1 MAKFSSYHTLCPGI
15 DPQNLLGVEKD
26 ADSGCAIVTLGRNMV
41 YRYKLQDLK
50 EASCWSSQEWLTTQV
65 VYDRQTNSYVAVFN
79 EKYLRLWEKTEKHL
93 HKVKK
98 YKFQLPFRAI
108 VVPSSEQ
115 DSPVLV
121 RRDGATA
128 SLSWALENRKTW
140 SSKIPPNSPS
150 EELSDCRLL
159 CINNKTYLCALSST
173 KTPPEHSSFLVREVD
188 SETYVGNSDT
198 DVRIELK
205 RPSEELVGHVILQD
219 QNNAYLLTL
228 WSHGRLYS
236 YPLTGACPEPVPGIL
251 VSVITSIS
259 AKHPVAMAALNES
272 TIAMYGADANEEGAV
287 IIIYNIQFK
296 LAQAIHKLK
305 LYTKGAKLWQMDNKL
320 LLAANQHLAVVSY
333 RLASQRIE
341 TMLGSSLRFQR
352 DDQTSDDCDVMEIR
366 ESTIADWQ
374 ESIKVPDR
382 VPIVGVPKNIAKQI
396 TVHVNEGASDATIQR
411 ELIPQLIEGKDV
423 RAIVWCLNNFKDLPE
438 KLLIDLLAFGIRTPE
453 ESFVPMQN
461 GASEKHGSIIT
472 RHQFL
477 DRIFSVS
484 FSDICLLPHLKAS
497 LMFDEVLRL
506 MEYFIGKLS
515 QEGEGEGD
523 LEANDKQLYEW
534 CSLIMDSHYQHYLLS
549 KDPQVLRLFGKLHDI
564 LNDHFQVQKE
574 MEELRPMLQRI
585 LNGKPLKISSKG
597 FNKFYSIEMIQLY

>member
-15 DPQNLLGVEKD
+15 DPQNLLGVERD

-65 VYDRQTNSYVAVFN
+65 VYDRKTSHYVAVLN
-79 EKYLRLWEKTEKHL
+79 EKYLRLWEKPEKHL

-98 YKFQLPFRAI
+98 YKFDVPFRAL

-128 SLSWALENRKTW
+128 SLPWALENRKAW
-140 SSKIPPNSPS
+140 SSKIPPNPS
-150 EELSDCRLL
+150 NEELWDCRLL
-159 CINNKTYLCALSST
+159 RINSKTYFCALCSP
-173 KTPPEHSSFLVREVD
+173 KPPAEHSNFLVREVNA
-188 SETYVGNSDT
+188 ETYVGNRDN

-205 RPSEELVGHVILQD
+205 RPSEELVGHVILQN

-236 YPLTGACPEPVPGIL
+236 YPLTGACSEPVPGIL

-259 AKHPVAMAALNES
+259 PKHPAAMTALNES
-272 TIAMYGADANEEGAV
+272 TIAIYGADANEEGAV
-287 IIIYNIQFK
+287 LIIYNIQFK
-296 LAQAIHKLK
+296 LVQAIHKLK
-305 LYTKGAKLWQMDNKL
+305 LYTKGAKLWQMDHKL

-352 DDQTSDDCDVMEIR
+352 DHHQSDDCDVMEIR

-374 ESIKVPDR
+374 ESVKLPEKI
-382 VPIVGVPKNIAKQI
+382 PIVGVPKNIAKQI
-396 TVHVNEGASDATIQR
+396 TVYVNEGASDATIQR

-423 RAIVWCLNNFKDLPE
+423 RTIVWCLDNFKDLPE

-453 ESFVPMQN
+453 ETFVPLQN
-461 GASEKHGSIIT
+461 GSSGKQGSVIT

-497 LMFDEVLRL
+497 LMFDEVLSL
-506 MEYFIGKLS
+506 MEYFIEKLGC
-515 QEGEGEGD
+515 EGGGQGGV
-523 LEANDKQLYEW
+523 EANDKQLYEW

-549 KDPQVLRLFGKLHDI
+549 KDPEVLRMFGRLSDI
-564 LNDHFQVQKE
+564 LDDHFQVLKE
-574 MEELRPMLQRI
+574 MEELRPMVQRI
-585 LNGKPLKISSKG
+585 INGKPLKISSRG
-597 FNKFYSIEMIQLY
+597 FNKFYSIEAIQLY